1 LVSRFS
7 LLQSFSYTHYL
18 FYKKRFKK
26 EINSFCIW
34 ILYPSSILSAHTPP
48 CCQAGAEFSFDFL
61 LLLLLASAIA
71 FMGLLESS
79 SVVLG
84 TPVFFSTTVHYA
96 KKMFLVC
103 P

>member
-1 LVSRFS
+1 MDPVP
-7 LLQSFSYTHYL
+7 L
-18 FYKKRFKK
+18 FDALW
-26 EINSFCIW
+26 SH
-34 ILYPSSILSAHTPP
+34 SP

-84 TPVFFSTTVHYA
+84 TAAFFSIFVQYQ
-96 KKMFLVC
+96 
-103 P
+103 

>member
-1 LVSRFS
+1 MDPVP
-7 LLQSFSYTHYL
+7 L
-18 FYKKRFKK
+18 FDALW
-26 EINSFCIW
+26 SH
-34 ILYPSSILSAHTPP
+34 SP

-84 TPVFFSTTVHYA
+84 TPVF
-96 KKMFLVC
+96 L
-103 P
+103 

>member
-1 LVSRFS
+1 LFLIGQSLFAIIQLYAFS
-7 LLQSFSYTHYL
+7 LV
-18 FYKKRFKK
+18 YKKRFKS
-26 EINSFCIW
+26 EMNSFCKW
-34 ILYPSSILSAHTPP
+34 TLYPSSMLSAHTSP

-84 TPVFFSTTVHYA
+84 TAVF
-96 KKMFLVC
+96 L
-103 P
+103 

>member
-1 LVSRFS
+1 M
-7 LLQSFSYTHYL
+7 
-18 FYKKRFKK
+18 
-26 EINSFCIW
+26 
-34 ILYPSSILSAHTPP
+34 LSTHTPP

-84 TPVFFSTTVHYA
+84 TAAFFSIFVQYQNFLY
-96 KKMFLVC
+96 MFNDNKIIELLSFWLLRQREI
-103 P
+103 

>member
-1 LVSRFS
+1 M
-7 LLQSFSYTHYL
+7 
-18 FYKKRFKK
+18 
-26 EINSFCIW
+26 
-34 ILYPSSILSAHTPP
+34 LSGHTSP

-84 TPVFFSTTVHYA
+84 TAVFFSTFVQYQN
-96 KKMFLVC
+96 FSLLSNDQ
-103 P
+103 

>member
-1 LVSRFS
+1 M
-7 LLQSFSYTHYL
+7 L
-18 FYKKRFKK
+18 F
-26 EINSFCIW
+26 
-34 ILYPSSILSAHTPP
+34 AHTPP

-84 TPVFFSTTVHYA
+84 INSLLLNNSSLYKKRGVTGVCSFPQNQQHIFFQI
-96 KKMFLVC
+96 
-103 P
+103 